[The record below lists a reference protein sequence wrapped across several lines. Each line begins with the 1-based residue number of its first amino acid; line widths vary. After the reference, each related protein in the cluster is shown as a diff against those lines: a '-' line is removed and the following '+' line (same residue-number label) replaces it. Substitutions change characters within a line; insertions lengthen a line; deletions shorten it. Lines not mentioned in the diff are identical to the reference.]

1 MKKFIFIALFVLI
14 ALFGHAQVVGG
25 VTSLV
30 GVTVTNTETDVL
42 VIATPVAIKGQYS
55 VGVLM
60 GGTNV
65 SGTATVTG
73 FIQVSDDN
81 VTWYN
86 YGTAI
91 TLNNAGTVSEY
102 AWALES
108 AQFRYYRIKLSSSG
122 TGVTT
127 CTGKILLKN
136 K

>member
-1 MKKFIFIALFVLI
+1 VAVPETLVPPIKIPTEYCPFIA
-14 ALFGHAQVVGG
+14 
-25 VTSLV
+25 
-30 GVTVTNTETDVL
+30 
-42 VIATPVAIKGQYS
+42 
-55 VGVLM
+55 
-60 GGTNV
+60 
-65 SGTATVTG
+65 TG
-73 FIQVSDDN
+73 AIQVSDDKT
-81 VTWYN
+81 TWYN

-102 AWALES
+102 GWALES